1 MKYLYLLTIMV
12 IGLLLGFFM
21 VLLLPAI
28 LGTWLTDWWASRVG
42 TPHVCDA
49 GAEPTPPLAEDAVK
63 GAAEEVVKILRDA
76 KAKSNSNLL
85 EDAPIPSVFE
95 QWIEQYKARHGLR

>member
-1 MKYLYLLTIMV
+1 MKYLYLFTIMV

-28 LGTWLTDWWASRVG
+28 LGTWLTQWWSRLAG
-42 TPHVCDA
+42 SPHVDDA
-49 GAEPTPPLAEDAVK
+49 TPPLAEDAVK

>member
-1 MKYLYLLTIMV
+1 MKYLYLFTIMV

-49 GAEPTPPLAEDAVK
+49 GAEPPAPLAEDAVRD
-63 GAAEEVVKILRDA
+63 AAEEVVKILREA
-76 KAKSNSNLL
+76 EAKSNSNLL
-85 EDAPIPSVFE
+85 DDLPLPRCVEE
-95 QWIEQYKARHGLR
+95 WIEQYKARHGLR